1 MSILIVKNILFLIV
15 IIYASY
21 CDIKTRI
28 IPDKVHVMIMILA
41 LIKIDWIP
49 SIIGLILVPLPF
61 LVVALYKEGSMGGG
75 DIKFV
80 AACSFFMG
88 FYGGLFGS
96 IIGLSFV
103 ILTNMLYFRYKVAEY
118 NGKFAIVPY
127 LGIGYVLISFLLKI
141 YL

>member
-1 MSILIVKNILFLIV
+1 MSILIVKNVLFVLV

-28 IPDKVHVMIMILA
+28 IPDKVHVMIMLLA

-49 SIIGLILVPLPF
+49 SILGLILVPLPF

-80 AACSFFMG
+80 GACSFFIG
-88 FYGGLFGS
+88 FCGGLFGS
-96 IIGLSFV
+96 IIGLSFA
-103 ILTNMLYFRYKVAEY
+103 ILTNMLYFRYKELDCY
-118 NGKFAIVPY
+118 GKVGLVSY
-127 LGIGYVLISFLLKI
+127 LGVGYVLRYISL
-141 YL
+141 